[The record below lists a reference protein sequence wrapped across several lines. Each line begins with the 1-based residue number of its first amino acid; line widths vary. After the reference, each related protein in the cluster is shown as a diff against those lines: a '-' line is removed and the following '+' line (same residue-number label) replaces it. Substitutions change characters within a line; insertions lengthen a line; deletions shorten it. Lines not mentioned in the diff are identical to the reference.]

1 MCRGV
6 LPSCVSTHHGH
17 TVPVEARRRDGIIS
31 ELELELTAACG
42 CWECSPG
49 PLEEPPVLSTTEL
62 HLSPSADL

>member
-31 ELELELTAACG
+31 ELGLELTVC
-42 CWECSPG
+42 CVW
-49 PLEEPPVLSTTEL
+49 VLGM
-62 HLSPSADL
+62 